1 MFLQVFCSEL
11 RCQSEAPW
19 LLDQPYAPVTESLF
33 LTLQQPQKEI
43 NSTLNTIRI
52 LSPGLNF
59 SICAEELMSGLG
71 LLHKDRRE
79 FLQAFQGSGERQ
91 VLGAVGHP

>member
-1 MFLQVFCSEL
+1 MASRSAICSSH
-11 RCQSEAPW
+11 RKSFPHFA
-19 LLDQPYAPVTESLF
+19 AAS
-33 LTLQQPQKEI
+33 KR
-43 NSTLNTIRI
+43 NSTLNTPRI

-79 FLQAFQGSGERQ
+79 FLQAFQCSGKRQ